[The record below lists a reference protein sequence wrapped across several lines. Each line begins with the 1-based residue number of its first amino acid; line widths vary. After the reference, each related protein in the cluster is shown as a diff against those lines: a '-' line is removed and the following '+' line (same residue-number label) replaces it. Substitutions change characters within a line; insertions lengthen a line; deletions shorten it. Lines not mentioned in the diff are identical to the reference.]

1 LGWLSFPSLRSG
13 WFSKDGQSHTDLS
26 AFHSLSLSLS
36 LRPEDAKSSLYILR
50 PPGFDVNAEVSLMIA
65 EANSHID
72 KDEVTSLSLSLT
84 SFRLLTFVRLLGAN
98 CSLVE
103 PR

>member
-1 LGWLSFPSLRSG
+1 MAGSTRTVRAHAISLLCPYQANPCSAVLSI
-13 WFSKDGQSHTDLS
+13 
-26 AFHSLSLSLS
+26 S

-72 KDEVTSLSLSLT
+72 KDEVNTDLINT
-84 SFRLLTFVRLLGAN
+84 TAD
-98 CSLVE
+98 
-103 PR
+103 

>member
-1 LGWLSFPSLRSG
+1 VLSI
-13 WFSKDGQSHTDLS
+13 
-26 AFHSLSLSLS
+26 S

-72 KDEVTSLSLSLT
+72 KDEVNTDLINT
-84 SFRLLTFVRLLGAN
+84 TAD
-98 CSLVE
+98 
-103 PR
+103 